1 MRFRL
6 NKTSSAF
13 HLVGYH
19 ANQEGKLQLEEAVLN
34 IRTVQL
40 LPVVANDLNRQIAT
54 HNMKIPIRR
63 VEVRTF
69 TVSTGLRSKI
79 EDPRFKD
86 SYRNDSSL
94 VWWPTVT

>member
-1 MRFRL
+1 LF
-6 NKTSSAF
+6 
-13 HLVGYH
+13 GDH
-19 ANQEGKLQLEEAVLN
+19 ADQEGKLQIEEAVLN

-79 EDPRFKD
+79 EDHLFQGQLPKR
-86 SYRNDSSL
+86 L
-94 VWWPTVT
+94 IIGMVWWPTVT